1 MGDNADPQQVLV
13 LTKEECRKKGEQLSM
28 PTEWGK
34 IGDALAKAGLFHWHK
49 VKNAQKKQIE
59 TAITLAVGADA
70 MEGFCDELMDMIG
83 IGVFAKPEVGP
94 GLRVSDKTARPKA
107 KTDRKYKTSSV
118 EAEPPSHETI
128 EIPRQYFVDAGVEGL
143 PLGNGSMTP
152 NQLTQVTDIV
162 INRIFLGM
170 CHTPY
175 ASDVP
180 KLTQRVASQILLNVG
195 NMPDRKAGKTVVLG
209 RDRDLVKYLITKS
222 GNVRQAVGAP
232 PRADGKTRFDNIANF
247 DGMDLDDDEQMSAFY
262 AAGAAGTAFA
272 FLSASPSARVKRASS
287 YVCEFQ
293 NMCEKQK
300 GLFVH
305 SQKQKVIV
313 CRA

>member
-1 MGDNADPQQVLV
+1 MGQDTV
-13 LTKEECRKKGEQLSM
+13 
-28 PTEWGK
+28 
-34 IGDALAKAGLFHWHK
+34 GDALAKAGLFHWHK

-70 MEGFCDELMDMIG
+70 MKGFCDELMDMIG

-170 CHTPY
+170 CHTLY

-247 DGMDLDDDEQMSAFY
+247 DGMDLDDDDQMSAFY

-272 FLSASPSARVKRASS
+272 FHSAQRESTREESECV
-287 YVCEFQ
+287 
-293 NMCEKQK
+293 
-300 GLFVH
+300 
-305 SQKQKVIV
+305 
-313 CRA
+313 